1 MDKTRPTIAHGGSLM
16 VCWLAEWSNVSFVY
30 RALAYDA
37 TSKGHHPSPPALKVL
52 PSSSI
57 YEGFSLVV
65 PLAVISYL

>member
-37 TSKGHHPSPPALKVL
+37 TSNGHHLHLLSKYYRRRRPHHHHQFMKALVWW
-52 PSSSI
+52 
-57 YEGFSLVV
+57 FH
-65 PLAVISYL
+65 